1 MPKQQ
6 TVATILVGKSV
17 LLREGLA
24 RILHSPNFRI
34 VASVSCADDLLP
46 SKPQLDQPLFLI
58 VHTGDNFD
66 AAIEQIETIRDR
78 DPAGRIAIVA
88 DRYRLSELVSALR
101 AGANGYFVD
110 VMTSD
115 VFIKS
120 IELVMM
126 GETIYPPAF
135 LSFVLDPET
144 SSFDETAPRDDRKN
158 AILIAA
164 EDTIIAAE
172 DTIAPQL
179 SPREK
184 SILRCLVEGDSN
196 KCIARKIDIAE
207 ATVKVHVKAILRKIR
222 VQNRTQA
229 AIWGIKNGSLAQP
242 ANKNS
247 ALVIAD
253 ANKLLSNPVAKISE
267 IKQIEA
273 PVLPGVTKHEANH
286 VEVPRIDRLVRK
298 GINGKIGGT
307 ARLGSANS
315 QRHA

>member
-6 TVATILVGKSV
+6 SFAIILVGKSV

-34 VASVSCADDLLP
+34 VASVSCVDELP
-46 SKPQLDQPLFLI
+46 PSQSQSERPLFLI
-58 VHTGDNFD
+58 VHTGDNFNG
-66 AAIEQIETIRDR
+66 AIEQIETIRSR

-88 DRYRLSELVSALR
+88 DRYRLAELVSALR

-110 VMTSD
+110 VMTYD
-115 VFIKS
+115 VFVKS

-135 LSFVLDPET
+135 LSFVVDPDA
-144 SSFDETAPRDDRKN
+144 SNIDEMAPRDEQR
-158 AILIAA
+158 ALPAA
-164 EDTIIAAE
+164 TEDTISATA

-179 SPREK
+179 SPRET

-229 AIWGIKNGSLAQP
+229 AVWGMKNGSLAP
-242 ANKNS
+242 VANNS
-247 ALVIAD
+247 SP
-253 ANKLLSNPVAKISE
+253 LSNADTNKPLSSPVARISE
-267 IKQIEA
+267 VRQIEA
-273 PVLPGVTKHEANH
+273 QVPPGVARHAQNH
-286 VEVPRIDRLVRK
+286 VEVPHIDHLVRK
-298 GINGKIGGT
+298 GINGKIGST
-307 ARLGSANS
+307 ARHGSANS
-315 QRHA
+315 